1 MDRTDIDSAGGT
13 AAAALDLASATA
25 FSFDCY
31 GTLIDWEARL
41 AGVLAPWA
49 RRCGTELDDEALL
62 LAYADHEAAVEREH
76 PTWRYPLVLAEAFR
90 RTGET
95 LGLEVSEEDAEAMGR
110 SVPDWPAFPDS
121 HGALRRL
128 QAHAKLIIL
137 SNVDRESFAG
147 SGARL
152 DIDFDEVLT
161 AEEIGSYKPDDRN
174 FAALLDRLPEL
185 GVAREGLVHVAQ
197 SLFHDHVPA
206 KRAGLPTVWIDR
218 RHDRPGWGATPDP
231 RAEVTPDLVFPS
243 MAAFADAVEAAVAA
257 KGPERA

>member
-1 MDRTDIDSAGGT
+1 MDRTEQPATQHAAAGET
-13 AAAALDLASATA
+13 AAGALDLASATA

-31 GTLIDWEARL
+31 GTLIDWEAGL

-49 RRCGTELDDEALL
+49 HRRGAELDDAALL

-95 LGLEVSEEDAEAMGR
+95 LGLEVSDEDAEAMGR

-121 HGALRRL
+121 HDALRRL
-128 QAHAKLIIL
+128 QAHAELIIL

-147 SGARL
+147 SRARL

-161 AEEIGSYKPDDRN
+161 AEEIRRDGSS
-174 FAALLDRLPEL
+174 
-185 GVAREGLVHVAQ
+185 ART
-197 SLFHDHVPA
+197 PA
-206 KRAGLPTVWIDR
+206 G
-218 RHDRPGWGATPDP
+218 
-231 RAEVTPDLVFPS
+231 
-243 MAAFADAVEAAVAA
+243 
-257 KGPERA
+257 